1 MEIQDQSAVIAFLSK
16 PETYGASDAVEI
28 IETHISIVFLVGDRA
43 FKLKRAVK
51 LPYAD
56 FSTCALRHH
65 FCERELE
72 LNGRA
77 APEIYLG
84 VRTIRQTAEGT
95 LHFGGDGT
103 PLDYVVEMTRFAQDD
118 LFDRMAA
125 GGRLTAALLEETAER
140 IAAFH
145 KDAPVSHAERGAA
158 NMAGVLDINEA
169 GFATGTIF
177 EPAALASLTSAFR
190 HAWTQYAALLDQR
203 ERQGQVRLCHGDLHL
218 RNLFLGPEGPRMFDC
233 IDFNEK
239 IATCDVL
246 YDLAFLLMDLWHRD
260 FPHFANVVVNRYLDR
275 TGDDAG
281 FALLP
286 FFMAVRAAVRAHVT
300 ATQIAEIGDAS
311 GAAKASARSYF
322 HLAEKLLADTSPCL
336 VAIGGFSGSGKS
348 TLAEALA
355 PVFGA
360 PPGARILE
368 SDRIR
373 KAMFSTNHSET
384 LPPEAYRPEI
394 SRKVYDQLNEKA
406 RAIVLAGGS
415 VLVNA
420 VFDRQSDRQAIEA
433 MATECKVPFIGIW
446 LTADAE
452 ILRARVA
459 ARPKGD
465 SDATP
470 DILDLQLTHDTGAIT
485 WHQLDAKRTI
495 NALVDEIKSRIDAQ
509 TLKIG

>member
-16 PETYGASDAVEI
+16 PESYAASDPVEI

-56 FSTCALRHH
+56 FSTCALRHQ

-72 LNGRA
+72 LNSRA

-84 VRTIRQTAEGT
+84 VRTIRRTSDGR
-95 LHFGGDGT
+95 LHFGQEGT
-103 PLDYVVEMTRFAQDD
+103 PLDHVVEMKRFAQAD
-118 LFDRMAA
+118 LFDRMAVD
-125 GGRLTAALLEETAER
+125 GRLTTALMEQTAEG

-145 KDAPVSHAERGAA
+145 ADAPVSHAEPGAA

-177 EPAALASLTSAFR
+177 EPAALESLTSAFR
-190 HAWTQYAALLDQR
+190 HAWTQYAPLLDQR

-260 FPHFANVVVNRYLDR
+260 FPHFANIVVNRYLDR
-275 TGDDAG
+275 TGDEAG
-281 FALLP
+281 FSLLP
-286 FFMAVRAAVRAHVT
+286 FFMAIRAAVRAHVT
-300 ATQIAEIGDAS
+300 ATQIAEIGDAT
-311 GAAKASARSYF
+311 GAVTASALSYF
-322 HLAEKLLADTSPCL
+322 QLANRLLADNGPCL

-348 TLAEALA
+348 TLADALA
-355 PVFGA
+355 PALGA

-373 KAMFSTNHSET
+373 KAMFLTKRGDT
-384 LPPEAYRPEI
+384 LPPQAYRPEI
-394 SRKVYDQLNEKA
+394 SIKVYDQLNEKA
-406 RAIVLAGGS
+406 RTIVSAGGS

-420 VFDRQSDRQAIEA
+420 VFDRQTDREAIEA
-433 MATECKVPFIGIW
+433 VAAKCKVPFVGIW

-452 ILRARVA
+452 ILRARVL

-465 SDATP
+465 SDATT

-485 WHQLDAKRTI
+485 WHKLDATRAI
-495 NALVDEIKSRIDAQ
+495 GVLVDDIKTRIDARPSK
-509 TLKIG
+509 TG